1 MPGKVVAVSRG
12 TGNNFSK
19 PVQDRITLVEELGVE
34 GDAHSGK
41 TVQHLYLKKKDPA
54 VPNLRQVHLVQ
65 AELFANLAE
74 NGYRVGPGDI
84 GENIT
89 TEDIDLPG
97 LPAGTQLQIGDARI
111 EITGLRTPCG
121 QIDGFQ
127 KGLTKAVTDKNA
139 DGKAYLR
146 FAVMGI
152 VATGGEIKP
161 GDLISVFL
169 PPLPHQSLQP
179 V

>member
-1 MPGKVVAVSRG
+1 MQGSVVAVSRG
-12 TGNNFSK
+12 AGNDFSK
-19 PVQDRITLVEELGVE
+19 PTQDSITLVAGLGVD

-41 TVQHLYLKKKDPA
+41 SVQHLYLMKKDPT

-65 AELFANLAE
+65 AELFENLVE
-74 NGYRVGPGDI
+74 KGYRIGPGDI
-84 GENIT
+84 GENVT
-89 TEDIDLPG
+89 TRDIDLPG
-97 LPAGTQLQIGDARI
+97 LPAGARLNIGDTCI

-127 KGLTKAVTDKNA
+127 KGLTKAVTEKNA
-139 DGKAYLR
+139 DGRAYLR
-146 FAVMGI
+146 FGIMG
-152 VATGGEIKP
+152 VVVTGGQISP
-161 GDLISVFL
+161 GDAIAVSL